1 MRRFL
6 VLAYGLLAYLLFV
19 GTMAYAVAFFGNL
32 FVSRTIDA
40 AATIPVGRALLVNL
54 ALLVVFALQHSGM
67 ARPRCKHWLS
77 RSVPAAAMRSTYVM
91 MSCIAM
97 ILLMVLWQPMGGVV
111 WSVDNEIARDAI
123 TLIYFLGWILATWAT
138 FLLDHF
144 ELFGL
149 RQVWSEFRQRAPCRE
164 PGFRT
169 PSAYR
174 YLRHPIYAG
183 WLVVL
188 WASPIMTVAHIVLAA
203 GLTAY
208 VFVGV
213 RLEERDLERR
223 LPYYRQYR
231 RKVPMLLPS
240 WRRRLRSQEHSGA
253 AGKPAPM
260 TRTSAVPSAKAA
272 DTRP

>member
-6 VLAYGLLAYLLFV
+6 ILAYGLLAYLLFV

-40 AATIPVGRALLVNL
+40 AATISVGRAFLVNV

-67 ARPRCKHWLS
+67 ARPRCKRWLL
-77 RSVPAAAMRSTYVM
+77 RHVPAAAMRSTYVM

-111 WSVDNEIARDAI
+111 WSIDNEMARAAI
-123 TLIYFLGWILATWAT
+123 MSAYFLGWILTTWAT
-138 FLLDHF
+138 FLLDHL

-149 RQVWSEFRQRAPCRE
+149 RQAWNEFRRRAPCRE
-164 PGFRT
+164 PEFRT

-183 WLVVL
+183 WLVVV
-188 WASPIMTVAHIVLAA
+188 WASPVMTVAHLLVAA

-208 VFVGV
+208 VLVGV

-223 LPYYRQYR
+223 LPYYQQYR

-240 WRRRLRSQEHSGA
+240 WRRRLRSPEQTEATS
-253 AGKPAPM
+253 KLAP
-260 TRTSAVPSAKAA
+260 TTQTSAVPSAKAA
-272 DTRP
+272 ETRL